1 VEQGHS
7 VGEVVESAGPAIH
20 FSRKALVQAAL
31 SAWSAKRLERTIGQ
45 LGDVALAVR
54 QHAVLAHPIAQR
66 ALMSIAG
73 AARRKD

>member
-1 VEQGHS
+1 
-7 VGEVVESAGPAIH
+7 
-20 FSRKALVQAAL
+20 L
-31 SAWSAKRLERTIGQ
+31 SAWSARRLERTIGQ

-54 QHAVLAHPIAQR
+54 QHPNLAYPIAQR